1 MARSLGFAAY
11 RALTRRGP
19 APKLPDY
26 APRPWGEL
34 VWLHAAEPGSEAR
47 VRNLARRLIG
57 ARFGLSV
64 LLTAPDEPKPCDEPD
79 LLTAA
84 LPPEH
89 PASTAA
95 FVAHW
100 RPDAVVWAWGA
111 LQPNLIEAVAK
122 TDCAMF
128 LVDAGADGFDTR
140 RDRWLTEVPRQL
152 LAHFD
157 TILARSD
164 AAEARMK
171 QLGVPAAKTDRT
183 APLVPGGQALPAAQQ
198 DVDDLSQALS
208 GRPVWFA
215 AGVTAAEISTVL
227 SAHRRAQRLSHRL
240 LLILN
245 PQDSI
250 ADALA
255 TNLCALDAQRVVRW
269 SEGNYP
275 DDNTSVVL
283 ADLPDEAGLWF
294 RVAPVSFLGGSLET
308 GQGGQDPFAAAAL
321 GSAVLYGPSVGKHLD
336 AYRRLA
342 NAGAARIVNDADS
355 LGAAVTWLI
364 APDQAAKMA
373 MAGWD
378 VVTEGAE
385 TMDRV
390 INLVNDS
397 LDARQD
403 GIN

>member
-19 APKLPDY
+19 VPKLPDY
-26 APRPWGEL
+26 APRPKGEL
-34 VWLHAAEPGSEAR
+34 VWLHAAEPGSEVR
-47 VRNLARRLIG
+47 VRDLARRLIA
-57 ARFGLSV
+57 ARFGLHV
-64 LLTAPDEPKPCDEPD
+64 LLTAPTEPAACDDPC

-89 PASTAA
+89 PAATAA

-100 RPDAVVWAWGA
+100 KPDAVIWTWGA
-111 LQPNLIEAVAK
+111 LQPNLVEAA
-122 TDCAMF
+122 AALGHPMF
-128 LVDAGADGFDTR
+128 LIDAGADGFDTR

-152 LAHFD
+152 LALFD
-157 TILARSD
+157 NVLARSD
-164 AAEARMK
+164 AAEARVR
-171 QLGVPAAKTDRT
+171 QLGVPEAKIDRT
-183 APLVPGGQALPAAQQ
+183 APLVPGGQALPASPQ

-215 AGVTAAEISTVL
+215 ANLCVL
-227 SAHRRAQRLSHRL
+227 
-240 LLILN
+240 
-245 PQDSI
+245 
-250 ADALA
+250 DAL
-255 TNLCALDAQRVVRW
+255 RMVRW
-269 SEGNYP
+269 SEGTYP
-275 DDNTSVVL
+275 DDNTAVLL
-283 ADLPDEAGLWF
+283 ADLPDETGLWF

-342 NAGAARIVNDADS
+342 NAGAARIVNDAES

-378 VVTEGAE
+378 VVTEGADTVE
-385 TMDRV
+385 RIIT
-390 INLVNDS
+390 LLNDS

-403 GIN
+403 GLS

>member
-19 APKLPDY
+19 VPKLPDY
-26 APRPWGEL
+26 VPRPNGEL
-34 VWLHAAEPGSEAR
+34 VWLHAAEPGSEVR
-47 VRNLARRLIG
+47 VRDLARRLIA
-57 ARFGLSV
+57 ARFGLHV
-64 LLTAPDEPKPCDEPD
+64 LLTAPTEPAACDDPC

-89 PASTAA
+89 PAATAA
-95 FVAHW
+95 FAAHW
-100 RPDAVVWAWGA
+100 KPDAVIWTWGA
-111 LQPNLIEAVAK
+111 LQPNLVEAA
-122 TDCAMF
+122 AALGHPMF
-128 LVDAGADGFDTR
+128 LIDAGADGFDTR

-152 LAHFD
+152 LALFD
-157 TILARSD
+157 KVLARSD
-164 AAEARMK
+164 AAEARVR
-171 QLGVPAAKTDRT
+171 QLGVPEAKIDRT
-183 APLVPGGQALPAAQQ
+183 APLVSGGQALPASPQ

-215 AGVTAAEISTVL
+215 SGVTAAEVSAVL
-227 SAHRRAQRLSHRL
+227 TAHRRAQRLSHRL

-245 PQDSI
+245 PRDAA
-250 ADALA
+250 ADAFA
-255 TNLCALDAQRVVRW
+255 ANLCVLDALRMVRW
-269 SEGNYP
+269 SDGTYP
-275 DDNTSVVL
+275 DDNTAVLL
-283 ADLPDEAGLWF
+283 ADLPDESGLWF

-342 NAGAARIVNDADS
+342 NAGAARIVNDAES

-378 VVTEGAE
+378 VVTEGADTVE
-385 TMDRV
+385 RIIT
-390 INLVNDS
+390 LLNDS

-403 GIN
+403 GLN

>member
-19 APKLPDY
+19 VPKLPDY
-26 APRPWGEL
+26 APRPKGEL
-34 VWLHAAEPGSEAR
+34 VWLHAAEPGKTAH
-47 VRNLARRLIG
+47 VRDLARRLIA
-57 ARFGLSV
+57 ARFDLKV
-64 LLTAPDEPKPCDEPD
+64 LVTGPTAPEGCDDPR

-89 PASTAA
+89 PTATAA
-95 FVAHW
+95 FVDHW
-100 RPDAVVWAWGA
+100 KPDAMIWVWGA
-111 LQPNLIEAVAK
+111 LQPNLVEAVAASG
-122 TDCAMF
+122 CAMF

-157 TILARSD
+157 NVLARSD

-171 QLGVPAAKTDRT
+171 QLGVPVAKIDRT
-183 APLVPGGQALPAAQQ
+183 APLVPGGQALPASPQ

-215 AGVTAAEISTVL
+215 AGVTAAEVSAVL
-227 SAHRRAQRLSHRL
+227 TAHRRAQRLSHRL
-240 LLILN
+240 LLVLN
-245 PQDSI
+245 PLDAA
-250 ADALA
+250 ADTVA
-255 TNLCALDAQRVVRW
+255 TNLCAMDALRMVRW
-269 SEGNYP
+269 SDGTYP
-275 DDNTSVVL
+275 DDNTSVVV
-283 ADLPDEAGLWF
+283 ADLPGETGLWF

-342 NAGAARIVNDADS
+342 NAGAARIVNDAES

-378 VVTEGAE
+378 VVTEGAD
-385 TMDRV
+385 TMERI
-390 INLVNDS
+390 INLVQDG
-397 LDARQD
+397 LDARED
-403 GIN
+403 GLS

>member
-26 APRPWGEL
+26 APRPKGEL
-34 VWLHAAEPGSEAR
+34 VWLHAAEPGKGAH
-47 VRNLARRLIG
+47 VRDLARRLIA
-57 ARFGLSV
+57 ARYGLTV
-64 LLTAPDEPKPCDEPD
+64 LLTGLSEPVPNDVPG

-89 PASTAA
+89 PAVTAA

-100 RPDAVVWAWGA
+100 KPDALIWVWGA
-111 LQPNLIEAVAK
+111 LLPNLVEAVAASG
-122 TDCAMF
+122 CPMF
-128 LVDAGADGFDTR
+128 LVDADAQGFDTR

-157 TILARSD
+157 NVLARSD
-164 AAEARMK
+164 AAETRMK
-171 QLGVPAAKTDRT
+171 QLGVPASKIDRT
-183 APLVPGGQALPAAQQ
+183 APLVPGGQALPASQR
-198 DVDDLSQALS
+198 DVDELSQSLS

-215 AGVTAAEISTVL
+215 AGVTAAEVSAVL
-227 SAHRRAQRLSHRL
+227 TAHRRAQRLSHRL

-245 PQDSI
+245 PQD
-250 ADALA
+250 AAANAVA
-255 TNLCALDAQRVVRW
+255 TNLCAMDALRMVRW
-269 SEGNYP
+269 SDGTYP
-275 DDNTSVVL
+275 DDNTAVVL
-283 ADLPDEAGLWF
+283 ADLPDETGLWF
-294 RVAPVSFLGGSLET
+294 RVAPVSFLGGSLVT

-336 AYRRLA
+336 SYRRLA
-342 NAGAARIVNDADS
+342 NAGAARIVNDAES

-378 VVTEGAE
+378 VVTEGAD
-385 TMDRV
+385 TMER
-390 INLVNDS
+390 IIALVQDG

-403 GIN
+403 GPD

>member
-19 APKLPDY
+19 APKLPEY
-26 APRPWGEL
+26 APRPEGEL
-34 VWLHAAEPGSEAR
+34 VWLHAAEPGKATH
-47 VRNLARRLIG
+47 VRDLARRLIA
-57 ARFGLSV
+57 ARYGLRVLVTGPAEPFASDDPN
-64 LLTAPDEPKPCDEPD
+64 LLTAE
-79 LLTAA
+79 

-89 PASTAA
+89 PVATAG
-95 FVAHW
+95 FIAHW
-100 RPDAVVWAWGA
+100 KPDAVIWVWGA
-111 LQPNLIEAVAK
+111 LQPNLVEAAAASG
-122 TDCAMF
+122 CPMY
-128 LVDAGADGFDTR
+128 LVDAGAEGFDTR
-140 RDRWLTEVPRQL
+140 RDRWLTEVPKQL

-157 TILARSD
+157 NVLARSD

-171 QLGVPAAKTDRT
+171 QLGVPLAKIDRT

-198 DVDDLSQALS
+198 DVDELSQSLS

-215 AGVTAAEISTVL
+215 AGVTAPEVSAVL
-227 SAHRRAQRLSHRL
+227 TAHRRAQRLSHRL

-245 PQDSI
+245 PQDAA
-250 ADALA
+250 ADAMA
-255 TNLCALDAQRVVRW
+255 TNLCTLDALRMVRW
-269 SEGNYP
+269 SDGAYP
-275 DDNTSVVL
+275 DENTAVLL
-283 ADLPDEAGLWF
+283 ADLPDEIGLWF
-294 RVAPVSFLGGSLET
+294 RVAPVSFLGGSLVT

-342 NAGAARIVNDADS
+342 NAGAARIVNDAES

-378 VVTEGAE
+378 VVTEGAD
-385 TMDRV
+385 TMER
-390 INLVNDS
+390 IIALVQDG

-403 GIN
+403 GPN